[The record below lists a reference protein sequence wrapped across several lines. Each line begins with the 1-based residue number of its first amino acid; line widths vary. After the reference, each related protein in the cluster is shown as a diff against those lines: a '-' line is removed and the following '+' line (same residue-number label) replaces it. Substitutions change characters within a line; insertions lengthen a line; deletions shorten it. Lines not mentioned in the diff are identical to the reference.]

1 MGSVI
6 AASVKRRSAKDRN
19 SNVESLRFL
28 GMACI
33 ALNHIPWDY
42 DSLSSACTPGAKR
55 CSW

>member
-19 SNVESLRFL
+19 SNVESLRLL

-33 ALNHIPWDY
+33 ALNHFPWDY
-42 DSLSSACTPGAKR
+42 DSLSPACTPGAKR
-55 CSW
+55 CS

>member
-19 SNVESLRFL
+19 PNVESLCLL

-33 ALNHIPWDY
+33 ALNHFPWDY
-42 DSLSSACTPGAKR
+42 DFLSSACTPGTER
-55 CSW
+55 CS